1 MKAST
6 SHDIDNLESPQE
18 SWSGRVHRPL
28 CVPNIRGASPM
39 SLRRLR
45 HVVARLFKDRV
56 EPALSDVLL
65 SIQLKRTLPPPVRVL
80 LAGLLGMTYAAVTI
94 TIIATLLTL
103 LWGIAVGSQPATQVA
118 QGLPT
123 AVLVTL
129 PVLGLTLGYL
139 ALGVGA
145 IVGVAC
151 TVIGGGI
158 AAGLEWAI
166 VAGIGVMVGIGLRY
180 ARLELLIPGLVAG
193 ILTGGSTGF
202 LVWLVNTKREL
213 VPLSISA
220 TITYAVALVLITGY
234 IWLVFDAV
242 FLVLVAD

>member
-1 MKAST
+1 
-6 SHDIDNLESPQE
+6 
-18 SWSGRVHRPL
+18 
-28 CVPNIRGASPM
+28 M
-39 SLRRLR
+39 SLRRVRQAATSL
-45 HVVARLFKDRV
+45 VKDRL
-56 EPALSDVLL
+56 EPVLSQFLQNIQVKGPL
-65 SIQLKRTLPPPVRVL
+65 SPPARVI
-80 LAGLLGMTYAAVTI
+80 LAGLLGMTSAAVTV

-103 LWGIAVGSQPATQVA
+103 LWGIVIGNQPLKEIAR
-118 QGLPT
+118 GLPT
-123 AVLVTL
+123 ATLVTI

-145 IVGVAC
+145 VVGVAC
-151 TVIGGGI
+151 AAIGGGI
-158 AAGLEWAI
+158 LAGLEWAI

-202 LVWLVNTKREL
+202 LVWLVSTRRKL
-213 VPLSISA
+213 VPLSVKA